1 MRSIRMHGLKIPA
14 DISVVGFD
22 DISFARYTDP
32 PMTTVAQPRD
42 DLGREAM
49 LMLLQILG
57 DPKTPVRHA
66 VLPTQLIVRGS
77 TGRPPE

>member
-1 MRSIRMHGLKIPA
+1 
-14 DISVVGFD
+14 
-22 DISFARYTDP
+22 
-32 PMTTVAQPRD
+32 VAQPRD